1 MLNLIKRIKKEMNN
15 SKKDKAVVF
24 ATNDSYCFA
33 LANVIMNIEKH
44 DPNLVD
50 EYVIF
55 TSNVSQDNKDAL
67 LKIVSNI
74 VFIDFSEDYFFSRAV
89 NVPKNAPF
97 IEHWSHLP
105 MAHFEIF
112 DLLDKYKKI
121 LYLDADMFINSSIAK
136 LFDSKPLAWRASAA
150 DFHGFAKNYIT
161 MPEDMTMPNGG
172 LIFIN
177 DNLENYKSLTQEC
190 YNILNDGYGKI
201 RPDRGH
207 DEIILGILNYKFSLN
222 VEKLPMVYN
231 CPLGGKQTNK
241 AVILHFMGPNKIW
254 KNPILWNMFPDFK
267 NNYKTFLKKGGHPY
281 EGELLLANDIFDS
294 NFGLLQSY
302 KMVKHTIM
310 WDNLLGDL
318 YLNLP
323 EGVVQSNVLTKSY
336 IRYYLKSINNK
347 SVYYELS
354 CVEGKLAKYI
364 SFCISN
370 TSLVENNNI
379 RLKFKELCNFLS
391 FEYVEN
397 DGIISC
403 RSGIVKNSE
412 VVKTFLLFIE
422 LTKNIFIKLLS
433 NTDYQG

>member
-1 MLNLIKRIKKEMNN
+1 MNN

-50 EYVIF
+50 EYVIY

-67 LKIVSNI
+67 LKIVNNI
-74 VFIDFSEDYFFSRAV
+74 VFIEFSEDYFFSRAV
-89 NVPKNAPF
+89 NVPKDAPF

-121 LYLDADMFINSSIAK
+121 LYLDADLFINSSIAK
-136 LFDSKPLAWRASAA
+136 LFDSKSLAWRAAAA

-172 LIFIN
+172 LIFVN
-177 DNLENYKSLTQEC
+177 DSLENYKSLTQEC

-222 VEKLPMVYN
+222 VEKLPMIYN

-267 NNYKTFLKKGGHPY
+267 ANYAEFTSNGGHPFN
-281 EGELLLANDIFDS
+281 GDLLLANGIFDS

-302 KMVKHTIM
+302 QMVKYTLM
-310 WDNLLGDL
+310 WTDLLGDMFME
-318 YLNLP
+318 LP
-323 EGVVQSNVLTKSY
+323 EDVVQSPILTKSY
-336 IRYYLKSINNK
+336 VRYYLKSLKNP
-347 SVYYELS
+347 SVNYEIS
-354 CVEGKLAKYI
+354 CDDVSNSKKI
-364 SFCISN
+364 SFNVYDVNIISN
-370 TSLVENNNI
+370 VDIRKRIRQICLLTGFEYKVSHSLV
-379 RLKFKELCNFLS
+379 
-391 FEYVEN
+391 
-397 DGIISC
+397 SC
-403 RSGIVKNSE
+403 SKSVKNSD
-412 VVKTFLLFIE
+412 VKKSFLLFIE
-422 LTKNIFIKLLS
+422 LTKNTFISLLRHK
-433 NTDYQG
+433 